1 MVILQKQKQLQVQ
14 QQALLQNSK
23 QQRNQ
28 TYIVVG
34 IIALILGFAIYKKMN
49 K

>member
-1 MVILQKQKQLQVQ
+1 ML
-14 QQALLQNSK
+14 NRSK

-28 TYIVVG
+28 TYLIIG
-34 IIALILGFAIYKKMN
+34 AIALILGFAIYKKMN